1 MVERGNKGSF
11 LYITLSVYA
20 KILFFRKIPLP
31 HTHNLDCTLKVLCET
46 FWGVQFC
53 FNV

>member
-11 LYITLSVYA
+11 LYIT
-20 KILFFRKIPLP
+20 
-31 HTHNLDCTLKVLCET
+31 HNLDCTPKVLCET